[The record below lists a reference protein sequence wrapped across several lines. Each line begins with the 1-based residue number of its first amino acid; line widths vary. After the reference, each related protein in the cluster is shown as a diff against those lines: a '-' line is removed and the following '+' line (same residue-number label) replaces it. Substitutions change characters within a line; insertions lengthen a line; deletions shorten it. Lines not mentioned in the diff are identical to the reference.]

1 MPPTRRVQGHIALG
15 LRWLPSVV
23 LKKWLR
29 RDTLWMEK
37 PERRGRKQCRSRTED
52 EAVIFEDFF
61 ATSLHMSPHPTLA
74 DILLKFQA
82 QLHQLTPNAIAQL
95 SNYFWAVG
103 SFSGVPSGDAFV
115 KWYELHYQP
124 KKVETAEGC
133 LFVQYGCLNF
143 HVKRDDRPK
152 LSLTVK
158 NK

>member
-1 MPPTRRVQGHIALG
+1 
-15 LRWLPSVV
+15 
-23 LKKWLR
+23 
-29 RDTLWMEK
+29 MEK

-61 ATSLHMSPHPTLA
+61 ATSLDMPPHPTLA
-74 DILLKFQA
+74 NILLKFQA

-133 LFVQYGCLNF
+133 LFVQYDCSPAELCF
-143 HVKRDDRPK
+143 AAAPTITDRSPRLASPPFRQHQPK
-152 LSLTVK
+152 VTVTSIQ
-158 NK
+158 